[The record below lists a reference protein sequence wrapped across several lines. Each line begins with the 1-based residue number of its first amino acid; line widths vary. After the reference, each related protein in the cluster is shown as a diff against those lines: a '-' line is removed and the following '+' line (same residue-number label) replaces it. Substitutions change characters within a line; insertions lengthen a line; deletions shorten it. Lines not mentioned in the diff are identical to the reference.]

1 MTNNP
6 LKLGYKASA
15 EQFGPRQLLNFAIEA
30 EECGFDSVWVS
41 DHFQPWRHTGG
52 HAPRLSVWLAP
63 GERTEHVSSRH
74 ERSDT
79 HVSVSACYCCAGIWN
94 TRERSIPE
102 EMILGVGSGSISQM
116 RLRLLEQIGHPRR
129 AFSTAT

>member
-41 DHFQPWRHTGG
+41 QPFPAVAAYWR
-52 HAPRLSVWLAP
+52 PCAP
-63 GERTEHVSSRH
+63 GFCMAR
-74 ERSDT
+74 RS
-79 HVSVSACYCCAGIWN
+79 W
-94 TRERSIPE
+94 
-102 EMILGVGSGSISQM
+102 
-116 RLRLLEQIGHPRR
+116 
-129 AFSTAT
+129 

>member
-1 MTNNP
+1 MTNHP

-52 HAPRLSVWLAP
+52 HAPQAFAWLGAV
-63 GERTEHVSSRH
+63 GERT
-74 ERSDT
+74 
-79 HVSVSACYCCAGIWN
+79 
-94 TRERSIPE
+94 
-102 EMILGVGSGSISQM
+102 
-116 RLRLLEQIGHPRR
+116 
-129 AFSTAT
+129 